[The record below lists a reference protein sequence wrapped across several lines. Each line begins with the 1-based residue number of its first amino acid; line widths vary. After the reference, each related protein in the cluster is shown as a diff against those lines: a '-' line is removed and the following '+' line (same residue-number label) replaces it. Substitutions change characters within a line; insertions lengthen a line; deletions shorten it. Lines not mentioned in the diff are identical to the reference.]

1 MASATH
7 DCSIKFSS
15 KQLAKDFKLLN
26 VSHISPYVFI
36 SVCSTDGEKFRHS
49 IQKMM
54 ISSLDACWGQWNI
67 SRGSRSCSFGVI
79 AVEAV
84 CSVM

>member
-15 KQLAKDFKLLN
+15 KQLDFKLLN
-26 VSHISPYVFI
+26 VFDISPYVSI
-36 SVCSTDGEKFRHS
+36 SVCSTDREKFRHS

-54 ISSLDACWGQWNI
+54 TSSLDACWGQWNI
-67 SRGSRSCSFGVI
+67 SRVSRSCSFGVI

-84 CSVM
+84 CSVMRT